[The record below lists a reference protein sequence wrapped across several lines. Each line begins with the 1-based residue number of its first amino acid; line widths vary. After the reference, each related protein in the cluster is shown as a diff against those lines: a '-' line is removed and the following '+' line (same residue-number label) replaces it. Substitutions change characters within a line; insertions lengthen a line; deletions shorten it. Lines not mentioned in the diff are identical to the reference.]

1 MAIQVTEGEFLEWM
15 VHPVTREYL
24 RFLAEWQEGL
34 KGQWAA
40 RMFQRESMEESA
52 LANAEA
58 LSEMSTIQ
66 ALREV
71 DYEKMR
77 EVLDDDDEQVGA

>member
-1 MAIQVTEGEFLEWM
+1 
-15 VHPVTREYL
+15 
-24 RFLAEWQEGL
+24 
-34 KGQWAA
+34 
-40 RMFQRESMEESA
+40 MFQRESMEESA